1 MKVLIVD
8 DSATMRK
15 ILSNTVAPL
24 EAEADEAADGNQAL
38 ELLRQAPV
46 AYDVAL
52 LDWNM
57 PELSGFDTLKTIKD
71 DPALAP
77 LPVIMVTTEAE
88 RAQMVNALQAGACQ
102 YVVKPFEAD
111 ALQQKIRTVVSSA

>member
-77 LPVIMVTTEAE
+77 LPAIMVTTEAE